1 MLKITE
7 ISKDKTVLQ
16 LSIQELE
23 VFIAALEE
31 VVFSIYL
38 QEFHARIGV
47 YREEVQ
53 DLKELMKKALL
64 IHRMKKDT
72 LNSKNSF
79 ELSFDQFITL
89 SQCISEVCHGFDVP
103 DFEKKIGITKERL
116 EVYLEDIFNSIDQ
129 IEASE

>member
-89 SQCISEVCHGFDVP
+89 SQCISLISNRWAGNRFSLRVDRFTQLCWRSGN
-103 DFEKKIGITKERL
+103 KI
-116 EVYLEDIFNSIDQ
+116 
-129 IEASE
+129 